1 MIADAETVARK
12 EMKEIVVQRTGGKGR
27 QSFWRTA
34 IIPIV
39 IGILFGFQTA
49 NGNGAFAVFP
59 IGFFAMTSAAAM
71 ITDAIAGE
79 RERHTLETLLA
90 SPVSDSA
97 ILLGKI
103 AAVVAYAWAIAL
115 VQLAG
120 VWGTSI
126 AIGHGLSPGLVLVVA
141 VLALLEAVLAAGF
154 GVQLSMRAP
163 DGARRRPQARG
174 ALVPDGDPD
183 LAAERVRRLGA
194 RRRLLRVDRRRCLPR
209 SRRRST
215 PRVFL
220 IAKARFR
227 RCAAPAR
234 LTAPQAVLSCHALSA
249 LKDAPQSI
257 GESQVGHSASSSV
270 ISDWQCEHRSLGR
283 VPLRRRPWPGRR
295 AMAGGSFIGRGL
307 SRKFDR
313 SSRRCTPASALRT
326 GRKSQLGADALR
338 PASATCWAMLAMSDH
353 TFSLLMRP
361 SRNSKTCRRRKVTWP
376 DLPTS
381 PKNRP
386 SAMWPVQSTS
396 STTKSSPYQR
406 RERLDAFTLEVC
418 EELLV
423 EGPHRGL
430 AGQRPP
436 G

>member
-12 EMKEIVVQRTGGKGR
+12 EMKEIVVQRTGGRGR

-49 NGNGAFAVFP
+49 NGDGAFAVFP

-163 DGARRRPQARG
+163 TVRAAARKLGVLSFLMVIPISLLNVFVASVRG
-174 ALVPDGDPD
+174 DDYYALIVVGVFLG
-183 LAAERVRRLGA
+183 LAAIDAG
-194 RRRLLRVDRRRCLPR
+194 
-209 SRRRST
+209 
-215 PRVFL
+215 VFL
-220 IAKARFR
+220 IAKTRFR
-227 RCAAPAR
+227 R
-234 LTAPQAVLSCHALSA
+234 
-249 LKDAPQSI
+249 
-257 GESQVGHSASSSV
+257 
-270 ISDWQCEHRSLGR
+270 
-283 VPLRRRPWPGRR
+283 
-295 AMAGGSFIGRGL
+295 
-307 SRKFDR
+307 
-313 SSRRCTPASALRT
+313 
-326 GRKSQLGADALR
+326 SQL
-338 PASATCWAMLAMSDH
+338 
-353 TFSLLMRP
+353 LL
-361 SRNSKTCRRRKVTWP
+361 
-376 DLPTS
+376 D
-381 PKNRP
+381 
-386 SAMWPVQSTS
+386 
-396 STTKSSPYQR
+396 
-406 RERLDAFTLEVC
+406 
-418 EELLV
+418 
-423 EGPHRGL
+423 
-430 AGQRPP
+430 
-436 G
+436 